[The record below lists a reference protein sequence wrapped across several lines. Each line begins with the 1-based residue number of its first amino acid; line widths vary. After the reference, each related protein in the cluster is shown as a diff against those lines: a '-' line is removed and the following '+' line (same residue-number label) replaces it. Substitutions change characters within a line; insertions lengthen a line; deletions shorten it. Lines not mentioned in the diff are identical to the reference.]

1 MTLKYYQDNAQ
12 IFFDGTVNVD
22 MSSLYEAFTQH
33 LAPGARVLDA
43 GCGSGRDAK
52 AFLKMGYQV
61 EAFDASPAMVEL
73 ARKHTG
79 LPVHLMSFSDVD
91 WKGEFDGIWCC
102 ASLLHVPAVELPG
115 VMRRLADAL
124 KPGGVWY
131 VSFKYGNGE
140 REVDGRRFTDMDEV
154 ILQIFLREVGGIE
167 VVELWITKDK
177 RPMHNNVWVNGLL
190 KKVESGEDLRKSHTL
205 STMSLA
211 GLWCDS

>member
-12 IFFDGTVNVD
+12 TFFDGTVNVD
-22 MSSLYEAFTQH
+22 MSSLYEAFTRH

-52 AFLKMGYQV
+52 AFLEMGHQV

-79 LPVHLMSFSDVD
+79 LPVKVMSFADVD
-91 WKGEFDGIWCC
+91 WKEEFDGIWCC

-131 VSFKYGNGE
+131 VSFKYGEGE

-154 ILQIFLREVGGIE
+154 GLQALIRKIKKIEIF
-167 VVELWITKDK
+167 ELWTTKDK
-177 RPMHNNVWVNGLL
+177 RPNRAEVWVNSVLG
-190 KKVESGEDLRKSHTL
+190 KR
-205 STMSLA
+205 
-211 GLWCDS
+211 

>member
-12 IFFDGTVNVD
+12 TFFDGTVNVD
-22 MSSLYEAFTQH
+22 MSSLYETFTQH

-52 AFLKMGYQV
+52 AFQEMGYQV

-73 ARKHTG
+73 AREHTG
-79 LPVHLMSFSDVD
+79 FSVKVMSFAEVD
-91 WKGEFDGIWCC
+91 WKEEFDGIWCC

-131 VSFKYGNGE
+131 VSFKYGDGE
-140 REVDGRRFTDMDEV
+140 REVDGRRFTDMDEDDLNTLV
-154 ILQIFLREVGGIE
+154 SSLTAMEVGE
-167 VVELWITKDK
+167 VWLTQDK
-177 RPMHNNVWVNGLL
+177 RPDRKEIWVNGI
-190 KKVESGEDLRKSHTL
+190 LRKKD
-205 STMSLA
+205 
-211 GLWCDS
+211 CN

>member
-12 IFFDGTVNVD
+12 TFFDGTVNVD
-22 MSSLYEAFTQH
+22 MSSLYEAFTRH

-52 AFLKMGYQV
+52 AFQEMGYQV

-73 ARKHTG
+73 AREHTG
-79 LPVHLMSFSDVD
+79 LPVKVMSFEDVD
-91 WKGEFDGIWCC
+91 WKEEFDGIWCC

-131 VSFKYGNGE
+131 VSFKYGDGE

-154 ILQIFLREVGGIE
+154 KLQGTLEALAFINIE
-167 VVELWITKDK
+167 SVWKTRDK
-177 RPMHNNVWVNGLL
+177 RPGREEVWLNGVLQ
-190 KKVESGEDLRKSHTL
+190 KK
-205 STMSLA
+205 
-211 GLWCDS
+211 

>member
-12 IFFDGTVNVD
+12 TFFDGTVNVD
-22 MSSLYEAFTQH
+22 MSSLYETFTTH

-52 AFLKMGYQV
+52 AFKEMGYQV

-73 ARKHTG
+73 AREHTG
-79 LPVHLMSFSDVD
+79 LPVQRMTFADVD
-91 WKGEFDGIWCC
+91 WKEEFDGIWCC

-115 VMRRLADAL
+115 VMRRLAEAL

-131 VSFKYGNGE
+131 VSFKYGDGE

-154 ILQIFLREVGGIE
+154 KLRGMLGAIPEVE
-167 VVELWITKDK
+167 VAEMWVTQDK
-177 RPMHNNVWVNGLL
+177 RPGRDDVWLNG
-190 KKVESGEDLRKSHTL
+190 VLRKKL
-205 STMSLA
+205 CA
-211 GLWCDS
+211 DNKR

>member
-52 AFLKMGYQV
+52 AFQEMGYRV

-73 ARKHTG
+73 AQEHTG
-79 LPVHLMSFSDVD
+79 LPVQLMTFADVD
-91 WKGEFDGIWCC
+91 WKEEFDGIWCC

-131 VSFKYGNGE
+131 VSFKYGDGE
-140 REVDGRRFTDMDEV
+140 REVDGRRFTDMDEDDLNTLV
-154 ILQIFLREVGGIE
+154 SSLTAMEVGE
-167 VVELWITKDK
+167 VWLTQDK
-177 RPMHNNVWVNGLL
+177 RPDRKEIWVNGI
-190 KKVESGEDLRKSHTL
+190 LRKKD
-205 STMSLA
+205 
-211 GLWCDS
+211 CN

>member
-12 IFFDGTVNVD
+12 TFFDGTVNVD
-22 MSSLYEAFTQH
+22 MSSLYETFTQH

-52 AFLKMGYQV
+52 AFQEMGYQV

-73 ARKHTG
+73 AQEHTG
-79 LPVHLMSFSDVD
+79 LPVKVMTFADVD
-91 WKGEFDGIWCC
+91 WKEKFDGIWCC

-131 VSFKYGNGE
+131 VSFKYGDGE
-140 REVDGRRFTDMDEV
+140 REVDGRRFTDMDHLNLRNLVSNIVELEV
-154 ILQIFLREVGGIE
+154 IEMWNNQ
-167 VVELWITKDK
+167 DK
-177 RPMHNNVWVNGLL
+177 RPLKNEVWVNLL
-190 KKVESGEDLRKSHTL
+190 LGKEIK
-205 STMSLA
+205 
-211 GLWCDS
+211 

>member
-22 MSSLYEAFTQH
+22 MSSLYETFTHH

-52 AFLKMGYQV
+52 AFQEMGYQV

-73 ARKHTG
+73 AQEHTG
-79 LPVHLMSFSDVD
+79 LPVQLMTFANVD
-91 WKGEFDGIWCC
+91 WKEEFDGIWCC

-131 VSFKYGNGE
+131 VSFKYGDGE
-140 REVDGRRFTDMDEV
+140 REVDGRRFTDMDEDDLNTLV
-154 ILQIFLREVGGIE
+154 SSLTAMEVGE
-167 VVELWITKDK
+167 VWLTQDK
-177 RPMHNNVWVNGLL
+177 RPDRKEIWVNGI
-190 KKVESGEDLRKSHTL
+190 LRKKD
-205 STMSLA
+205 
-211 GLWCDS
+211 CN

>member
-12 IFFDGTVNVD
+12 TFFDGTVNVD
-22 MSSLYEAFTQH
+22 MSSLYETFTKH

-52 AFLKMGYQV
+52 AFLEMGYQV

-73 ARKHTG
+73 AREHTG
-79 LPVHLMSFSDVD
+79 LPVQLMTFADVE
-91 WKGEFDGIWCC
+91 WKEEFDGIWCC
-102 ASLLHVPAVELPG
+102 ASLLHVPAVELPD

-131 VSFKYGNGE
+131 VSFKYGDGE

-154 ILQIFLREVGGIE
+154 GLRALVEFVAEIKVVGIW
-167 VVELWITKDK
+167 LTKDK
-177 RPMHNNVWVNGLL
+177 RPRKDEFWINGIIV
-190 KKVESGEDLRKSHTL
+190 KRL
-205 STMSLA
+205 SQF
-211 GLWCDS
+211 